1 MVEVGFPW
9 GREDAVV
16 GRVKG
21 LSGDRAW
28 VWLVRVWW
36 AALPFTAGPLL
47 SDGLHETG
55 AAWRTTASVGLW
67 VLWGV
72 VLVGSL
78 LAHPATLVMVRL
90 ATPSAVVALVWS
102 GREGADWGEVALVAA
117 ITAAVAAVSLS
128 APVGH
133 LFVNGISYGDEARL
147 LLRPSAL
154 LLAGPLPVAAA
165 ITVGGVVSGPLLLA
179 AEHWA
184 IGGVVTAAGGTLAM
198 VGARSLH
205 SLTRRWLVFVPAG
218 VVLHDHLAVQ
228 DPVLL
233 RRRAVASFGPARQGS
248 DALDLTQGAAGLIL
262 ELATNQP
269 ITLTPP
275 PRRKGSAE
283 EVDVGGVLIAPSRP
297 GYAVT
302 LARQRQLIS

>member
-1 MVEVGFPW
+1 M
-9 GREDAVV
+9 

-275 PRRKGSAE
+275 PRHKGWAE
-283 EVDVGGVLIAPSRP
+283 AVGVGGGRIATSRP
-297 GYAVT
+297 GDAVA
-302 LARQRQLIS
+302 L

>member
-1 MVEVGFPW
+1 MATLVVGS
-9 GREDAVV
+9 AVV
-16 GRVKG
+16 GWVMG
-21 LSGDRAW
+21 LQGDRVW
-28 VWLVRVWW
+28 VWAVRVWW
-36 AALPFTAGPLL
+36 AALPFTAGPILA
-47 SDGLHETG
+47 DGLHEAG
-55 AAWRTTASVGLW
+55 AAWRATASVGLW

-78 LAHPATLVMVRL
+78 LAHPATLVLVRL
-90 ATPSAVVALVWS
+90 ALPSAVVALVWA
-102 GREGADWGEVALVAA
+102 GREGADWGEVALVSA
-117 ITAAVAAVSLS
+117 ITAGIAAVSLS

-133 LFVNGISYGDEARL
+133 VYVNGLSYGDEVRL

-165 ITVGGVVSGPLLLA
+165 ITVGGAVSGPLLLA
-179 AEHWA
+179 AEYWI
-184 IGGVVTAAGGTLAM
+184 IGGVVTAAGGALAM

-218 VVLHDHLAVQ
+218 VVLHDHLSVQ

-233 RRRAVASFGPARQGS
+233 RRRAVAGFGPARQRS
-248 DALDLTQGAAGLIL
+248 DALDLSQGAAGLIL

-269 ITLTPP
+269 MTLTPP
-275 PRRKGSAE
+275 TRRKGSAE
-283 EVDVGGVLIAPSRP
+283 EVQVRGILIAPVRP

>member
-1 MVEVGFPW
+1 M
-9 GREDAVV
+9 
-16 GRVKG
+16 G
-21 LSGDRAW
+21 LWGDRAW
-28 VWLVRVWW
+28 VWVVRVWW
-36 AALPFTAGPLL
+36 AALPFTAGPVLA
-47 SDGLHETG
+47 DGLHDTG

-78 LAHPATLVMVRL
+78 LAHPATLVLVRL
-90 ATPSAVVALVWS
+90 AAPSAVVALVWA

-117 ITAAVAAVSLS
+117 ITAGMAAVSLS

-133 LFVNGISYGDEARL
+133 VFVNGISYGDEVRL

-154 LLAGPLPVAAA
+154 LLAGPLPVTAA
-165 ITVGGVVSGPLLLA
+165 ITIGGAVSGPLLLA
-179 AEHWA
+179 AERWA
-184 IGGVVTAAGGTLAM
+184 LGAVITVVGGALAV

-233 RRRAVASFGPARQGS
+233 RRRAVAGFGPARQGS
-248 DALDLTQGAAGLIL
+248 DALDLSQGAAGLIL
-262 ELATNQP
+262 ELRANQP
-269 ITLTPP
+269 ITLSPP
-275 PRRKGSAE
+275 ARRKGSAE
-283 EVDVGGVLIAPSRP
+283 EAQASAILIAPSRP

>member
-1 MVEVGFPW
+1 MW
-9 GREDAVV
+9 
-16 GRVKG
+16 
-21 LSGDRAW
+21 AW
-28 VWLVRVWW
+28 AVRVWW

-47 SDGLHETG
+47 ADGLHETG
-55 AAWRTTASVGLW
+55 EAWRTTASVGLW
-67 VLWGV
+67 VLWGI

-78 LAHPATLVMVRL
+78 LAHPATLVLVRL

-102 GREGADWGEVALVAA
+102 GREGADWSEVALVAA
-117 ITAAVAAVSLS
+117 ITAGVAAVSLS

-133 LFVNGISYGDEARL
+133 VFVNGISYGDEARL
-147 LLRPSAL
+147 LLRPSAM
-154 LLAGPLPVAAA
+154 LLAGPLPVTAA

-179 AEHWA
+179 AEHWG
-184 IGGVVTAAGGTLAM
+184 IGGVVTAAGGALAM

-218 VVLHDHLAVQ
+218 VVIHDHLAAQ

-233 RRRAVASFGPARQGS
+233 RRRALASFGPARQGS

-262 ELATNQP
+262 ELTTNQP
-269 ITLTPP
+269 MTLTPP
-275 PRRKGSAE
+275 TRRKGSDE
-283 EVDVGGVLIAPSRP
+283 EVQARGILIAPVRP
-297 GYAVT
+297 GYAVN